1 MDEQAAL
8 PSHITGPV
16 AWTGQD
22 MAAEPERWTYHLGDA
37 DVAEIEAA
45 ATAFIDSG
53 QPLGLISKGS
63 FPLGAFGSWLEKL
76 RENLISGIGFQLIK
90 GLPVETYSDQMRATI
105 FCGIGSHLGVAR
117 SQNAAG
123 HLLGHV
129 RDIGADVND
138 PNARIYQTTSR
149 QSFHTDS
156 CDVVGLLCIREAMS
170 GGDSMLASSVTAYN
184 EILKRR
190 PDLVP
195 HLFLPVATDRRGE
208 VPENEEPFFTIPV
221 YNWHAHFLTCIYQRN
236 YIESARRFE
245 SAPELSDQQIEALD
259 LLDEIVNEP
268 GMHLRMRLQPGD
280 MQFVYNH
287 SLLHDRT
294 GFTDW
299 PDPDKRRHLLRLW
312 LAVPGDRPLPSVF
325 AQRYGSVEVGN
336 RGGVITKE
344 TVLHAPVDD

>member
-1 MDEQAAL
+1 MKPQMSL
-8 PSHITGPV
+8 PDAITGPV
-16 AWTGQD
+16 AWTGRD
-22 MAAEPERWTYHLGDA
+22 MMSTPERWTYRLTDA
-37 DVAEIEAA
+37 DVVEIENAA
-45 ATAFIDSG
+45 AAFIDSG
-53 QPLGLISKGS
+53 QPLGMMTRDL
-63 FPLGAFGSWLEKL
+63 FPLPKFAVWLENL
-76 RENLISGIGFQLIK
+76 RETLIRGIGFQLIT
-90 GLPVETYSDQMRATI
+90 GLPVENYSGDMRATI
-105 FCGIGSHLGVAR
+105 FCGIGSHLGKAR

-129 RDIGADVND
+129 RDIGADIND

-190 PDLVP
+190 PDLAP

-208 VPENEEPFFTIPV
+208 VPENEDPFFTIPV
-221 YNWHAHFLTCIYQRN
+221 YSWHENFLTCIYQRN
-236 YIESARRFE
+236 YIESARRFD
-245 SAPELSDQQIEALD
+245 SAPELTDQQVEALD
-259 LLDEIVNEP
+259 LLDDIVNEP
-268 GMHLRMRLQPGD
+268 EMHLRMRLQPGD

-299 PDPDKRRHLLRLW
+299 PDAEKRRHLLRLW
-312 LAVPGDRPLPSVF
+312 LAVPGDRPLPAVF
-325 AQRYGSVEVGN
+325 AQRYGSVDIGD
-336 RGGVITKE
+336 RGGVITRE

>member
-1 MDEQAAL
+1 
-8 PSHITGPV
+8 
-16 AWTGQD
+16 
-22 MAAEPERWTYHLGDA
+22 
-37 DVAEIEAA
+37 
-45 ATAFIDSG
+45 
-53 QPLGLISKGS
+53 
-63 FPLGAFGSWLEKL
+63 
-76 RENLISGIGFQLIK
+76 
-90 GLPVETYSDQMRATI
+90 
-105 FCGIGSHLGVAR
+105 
-117 SQNAAG
+117 
-123 HLLGHV
+123 
-129 RDIGADVND
+129 
-138 PNARIYQTTSR
+138 
-149 QSFHTDS
+149 
-156 CDVVGLLCIREAMS
+156 
-170 GGDSMLASSVTAYN
+170 MLASSVTAYN

-245 SAPELSDQQIEALD
+245 SAPELSEQQIEALD

-312 LAVPGDRPLPSVF
+312 LAIPGDRPLPSVF
-325 AQRYGSVEVGN
+325 AQRYGSLEVGN